1 MGVLL
6 QGFYKTPLN
15 NAVPSPADGEGTELF
30 WWDQL
35 ATEANSFRE
44 AGFTAIW
51 LPPVLK
57 TASGDNKGADG
68 YGPYD
73 DYDIG
78 SRHQKGRRPHASEP
92 ESNCSVASPFFVPMA
107 WTCISTWWS
116 TTAAETRRR
125 SFSGIRA
132 RMALAIS
139 GVSKK
144 ILPTL
149 QHG

>member
-6 QGFYKTPLN
+6 QGFYKTPPN

-35 ATEANSFRE
+35 ATEANSFRQ

-51 LPPVLK
+51 LPLSLRPPRAIIIGV
-57 TASGDNKGADG
+57 DG

-78 SRHQKGRRPHASEP
+78 SRHQKGATSTRFGTREQLQR
-92 ESNCSVASPFFVPMA
+92 CVAILRANAVFFLNVHNVDV
-107 WTCISTWWS
+107 
-116 TTAAETRRR
+116 
-125 SFSGIRA
+125 FLA
-132 RMALAIS
+132 RTI
-139 GVSKK
+139 
-144 ILPTL
+144 
-149 QHG
+149 Q